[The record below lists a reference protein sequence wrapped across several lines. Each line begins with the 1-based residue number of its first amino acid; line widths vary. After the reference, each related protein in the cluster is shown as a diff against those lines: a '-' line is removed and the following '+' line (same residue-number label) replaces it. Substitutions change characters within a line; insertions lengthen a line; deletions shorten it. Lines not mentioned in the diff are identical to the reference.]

1 MIMTRSS
8 EEKLADARRHLSS
21 VVVIVCQR
29 GERKPG
35 SLQLEISCN
44 RFGDRFTNLQPD
56 TPVVA
61 TKKQTGTA
69 EVARVTARRL
79 RETYDS
85 RLAGVYYTPHDMRE
99 RDEPGQPIVHF
110 VAVIPNHDSID
121 GAGGQVS
128 TNLSAEFDFEPAV
141 HIRTARP
148 DDETHR
154 FAREEGVEI

>member
-56 TPVVA
+56 TPVTA

-121 GAGGQVS
+121 GAGG
-128 TNLSAEFDFEPAV
+128 
-141 HIRTARP
+141 
-148 DDETHR
+148 
-154 FAREEGVEI
+154 